1 MIPESVDDTVT
12 DPRPGLPRPRR
23 GARWRWAAPRG
34 ALVGG
39 GVLAAVLGLG
49 PAATAATK
57 NPPRPSG
64 GAPGAPSIRGTSPP
78 GGATVG
84 GGRPTVA
91 GRITALHGDDIT
103 VAVYTGPGRSG
114 TSTTATVV
122 YSGATTFKVVS
133 AKSRTAAAS
142 SAAALK
148 VGAFVA
154 VQGKRHGDTIDASAV
169 VFGIGPPTAPTSS
182 RGAPRSARAPQ
193 TG

>member
-1 MIPESVDDTVT
+1 MIPESDDDTIT
-12 DPRPGLPRPRR
+12 HPRTGLPRPRR

-49 PAATAATK
+49 AAAGAATNNA
-57 NPPRPSG
+57 PRPAG
-64 GAPGAPSIRGTSPP
+64 GAPGASGTRGTSPP
-78 GGATVG
+78 GSTTLG

-103 VAVYTGPGRSG
+103 VAVRAGPGRSG
-114 TSTTATVV
+114 TSTAATVV
-122 YSGATTFKVVS
+122 YSGATSFKVVS
-133 AKSRTAAAS
+133 AKSRTASVS
-142 SAAALK
+142 SPSALK

-154 VQGKRHGDTIDASAV
+154 VQGTRHGDTVDASAV
-169 VFGIGPPTAPTSS
+169 VFGIGPPSAPSGG
-182 RGAPRSARAPQ
+182 RPAPRSASAPQ

>member
-1 MIPESVDDTVT
+1 MIPESDDDTIT
-12 DPRPGLPRPRR
+12 HPRTGLPRPRR

-49 PAATAATK
+49 AAAGAATNNA
-57 NPPRPSG
+57 PRPAG
-64 GAPGAPSIRGTSPP
+64 GAPGASGTRGTSPP
-78 GGATVG
+78 GGATLG

-103 VAVYTGPGRSG
+103 VAVRAGPGRSG
-114 TSTTATVV
+114 TPTAATVV
-122 YSGATTFKVVS
+122 YSGATSFKVVS
-133 AKSRTAAAS
+133 AKSRTASAS
-142 SAAALK
+142 SPSALK

-154 VQGKRHGDTIDASAV
+154 VQGTRHGDTVDASAV
-169 VFGIGPPTAPTSS
+169 VFGIGPPSAPSGG
-182 RGAPRSARAPQ
+182 RPAPRSASAPQ